1 MGSFFYRLDE
11 SLLAIL
17 VSGHPVL
24 STRTLSAS
32 PLLLAY
38 WQFMNVHDGFRVT
51 SEWVFTPS
59 PNGLAIS
66 SWIFL
71 LLLLEMH
78 LGQTTDTR
86 SASKLWMHIACI
98 FVIFPRS
105 LIFG

>member
-51 SEWVFTPS
+51 SEWVFS
-59 PNGLAIS
+59 AIAKRTS
-66 SWIFL
+66 DFELDFFTFTS
-71 LLLLEMH
+71 
-78 LGQTTDTR
+78 GN
-86 SASKLWMHIACI
+86 A
-98 FVIFPRS
+98 
-105 LIFG
+105 FGSNH